1 MGVRCG
7 RDVLVG
13 GYVGVAASAVIVAY
27 TAADVCNVSGVG
39 EGPGVGVNVIVGVGV
54 GVLVIVG
61 GTLGVDVGKTTTVCA
76 PDVGPGPGCVVADD
90 CWVGCEGVKDACTVG
105 EGCTEVG
112 AIVTGDCN
120 GGTRPPQPALANA
133 SMNASDAKPLFV

>member
-27 TAADVCNVSGVG
+27 TAADVCSVFGVG
-39 EGPGVGVNVIVGVGV
+39 EGPGVGVSVIVGIGV

-61 GTLGVDVGKTTTVCA
+61 GT
-76 PDVGPGPGCVVADD
+76 
-90 CWVGCEGVKDACTVG
+90 
-105 EGCTEVG
+105 
-112 AIVTGDCN
+112 
-120 GGTRPPQPALANA
+120 
-133 SMNASDAKPLFV
+133 